1 MLYLIRHGET
11 EWNVLGRIQGRSDV
25 PLSPRGEEQ
34 ARQLAHW
41 MRNLRLHRVIA
52 SDLARARQTAEVL
65 VGDGGR
71 VSTDERLR
79 ERSFGPFEG
88 WTMPAIM
95 VELRERFSPMPES
108 FDPLEAWPSGS
119 GVESLEDL
127 LDRSVTV
134 VAEHREDAATGNVA
148 LVTHGNVVH
157 ALLGYLLQ
165 LRGPRSVRLPNCCC
179 IELEARKGRWMLRS
193 MIAPDMLGGSA
204 AG

>member
-41 MRNLRLHRVIA
+41 MRNLRLYRVIA
-52 SDLARARQTAEVL
+52 SDLARARRTAEVL
-65 VGDGGR
+65 VGSGAR
-71 VSTDERLR
+71 VSMDERLR

-88 WTMPAIM
+88 WTMSAIL
-95 VELRERFSPMPES
+95 VELQERFSPMPES

-119 GVESLEDL
+119 GVECLEDL
-127 LDRSVTV
+127 LNRTGAV
-134 VAEHREDAATGNVA
+134 VAEHQEDAVKRNIA

-157 ALLGYLLQ
+157 TLLVHLLQ
-165 LRGPRSVRLPNCCC
+165 LRGPRSIRLPNCCC

-193 MIAPDMLGGSA
+193 MISPDMLDNSA
-204 AG
+204 TG